1 MQTEGSLSRS
11 SAVYCADVCEHSEFL
26 GKKSKNRLTSQ
37 TLLGSSLVPRGYVI
51 LVKRTS
57 PVTRQ
62 LEEDN
67 AASAASDLYSAA
79 NDVAV
84 RLKPEESF
92 FLGFSKESRVLRTEN
107 KHFLRTQFGPRGF
120 FLNKGTEKPCLLS
133 RLSLSIAQIGFL
145 LVEGFLLV

>member
-1 MQTEGSLSRS
+1 MQTF
-11 SAVYCADVCEHSEFL
+11 VNTVNFL
-26 GKKSKNRLTSQ
+26 GKNLKTDWQVKPFLEAVLSPDA
-37 TLLGSSLVPRGYVI
+37 TLFSS
-51 LVKRTS
+51 S
-57 PVTRQ
+57 VTRQ

-92 FLGFSKESRVLRTEN
+92 FLGFSKESRVLRAEH
-107 KHFLRTQFGPRGF
+107 KLFLRTQFGPRGF
-120 FLNKGTEKPCLLS
+120 FLNKGREKPCLLS

-145 LVEGFLLV
+145 LAFVEGFLLF

>member
-1 MQTEGSLSRS
+1 M
-11 SAVYCADVCEHSEFL
+11 YCADVCEHSEFL

-37 TLLGSSLVPRGYVI
+37 TLLGSSLFPRGYAI

-57 PVTRQ
+57 LVTRQ

-92 FLGFSKESRVLRTEN
+92 YLGFSKESKVLRAEH
-107 KHFLRTQFGPRGF
+107 KLFLRTQFGPRGF

-133 RLSLSIAQIGFL
+133 R
-145 LVEGFLLV
+145 V